1 MRPNLAGIWLA
12 TTLLAAGLAH
22 PAQEGGPG
30 GAAAAPPPA
39 STATPLD
46 VTGAFD
52 QPPLRYSSDV
62 WIEPLEDGSSPSSG
76 ILRTRDR
83 IPCGR
88 DRVAVDIFQPS
99 APGRYPA
106 VVLLHGTH
114 GPGRAEKYYLQNAEA
129 LARSGFV
136 ALFLRYYDRG
146 RKGRGNRT
154 QWTQTIEAALT
165 YAATLPNVDGD
176 RMALLGFSQGA
187 FLALNDAPSD
197 PRIRAVVAYYG
208 GLSPGFVTQAKEAM
222 PPTLLFHGTSDR
234 IVPVRRSLQT
244 LQWLREE
251 GRPADLV
258 VYTGAGHG
266 FCLNSRQGADRVASD
281 DSWRRTLDF
290 LNFHLRYPGWAP
302 AVEPWRPAQENPPAG
317 EGNTGAA
324 LQDAFAQPPLAT
336 LPYLDL
342 PEDIRSGKVSL
353 IINPGPKEIEELVK
367 KYPPRKRPAAKKSSR
382 PAARPKPKPTPAGAA
397 VQAPLQGGGSP
408 PAAGA
413 KPPTKPQTAQAPKGA
428 PQSPPSAPG
437 APRPPAKPPVKPP
450 SKK

>member
-1 MRPNLAGIWLA
+1 MRPNVARIWLA
-12 TTLLAAGLAH
+12 TALLVAGLTH
-22 PAQEGGPG
+22 VAQEAEPS
-30 GAAAAPPPA
+30 APPGAPP
-39 STATPLD
+39 SPDLVTPLD

-52 QPPLRYSSDV
+52 QPPLRYTGGV
-62 WIEPLEDGSSPSSG
+62 LIEPLEDGPVPPDG

-114 GPGRAEKYYLQNAEA
+114 GPGRAERYYLQNAEA

-146 RKGRGNRT
+146 RKGRGNRR

-281 DSWRRTLDF
+281 DSWRRTVDF

-302 AVEPWRPAQENPPAG
+302 AVEPWRMARAEPAAG
-317 EGNTGAA
+317 EGTTGDAI
-324 LQDAFAQPPLAT
+324 QDAFTQPPLAT
-336 LPYLDL
+336 LPYLNLSEDL
-342 PEDIRSGKVSL
+342 LSGKVSL

-367 KYPPRKRPAAKKSSR
+367 KYPPRKRPAAKRGSM
-382 PAARPKPKPTPAGAA
+382 PATAKPKPN
-397 VQAPLQGGGSP
+397 
-408 PAAGA
+408 
-413 KPPTKPQTAQAPKGA
+413 
-428 PQSPPSAPG
+428 
-437 APRPPAKPPVKPP
+437 VK
-450 SKK
+450 